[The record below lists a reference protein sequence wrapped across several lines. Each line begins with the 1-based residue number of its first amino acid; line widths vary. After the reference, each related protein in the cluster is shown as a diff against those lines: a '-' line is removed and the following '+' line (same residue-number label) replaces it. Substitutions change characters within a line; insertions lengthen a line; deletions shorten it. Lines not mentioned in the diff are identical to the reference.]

1 MLMMKIKLL
10 RTLLRACL
18 ALTIAIPTYGISP
31 SVQAQIPLPPGLDRP
46 EDGDMIAWIGDTFVE
61 REPAYGY
68 LETWLMTRFPNR
80 SIRMRNLGW
89 SADVVTCESR
99 ARFGSPK
106 DGFEHLMNTLEV
118 VKPSIV
124 VLQYGANDSQA
135 GAAGLEKFKADYRT
149 LVQTIR
155 EKFKPRK
162 IILAS
167 PVTPLSFEGPWGN
180 SESRRKDLAL
190 YKEAVTKLAEEL
202 TADYLDF
209 SPIAKLGTKSPEELI
224 PMLPLISD
232 NGINYANTGYWA
244 LMNQA
249 DRLISV
255 DTGGSTLKFRLTQD
269 KDSAVIVPSSR
280 NAIAFEFAMKK
291 DANGGQFEIRR
302 VQLPAPVG
310 PKELGDDRQRT
321 APGWSFQFTGLP
333 EGKYRLVFDG
343 KPAAIASAKAWAEG
357 ITIGDDPDSARVERI
372 RQAVI
377 RKNELFFHRWR
388 PQNETYLL
396 GFRKHEQGN
405 NAVEIPQF
413 DPLIVKLEK
422 EIDELKKP
430 PVHQVQIVR
439 EIEGK

>member
-1 MLMMKIKLL
+1 
-10 RTLLRACL
+10 
-18 ALTIAIPTYGISP
+18 
-31 SVQAQIPLPPGLDRP
+31 
-46 EDGDMIAWIGDTFVE
+46 MIAWIGDTFVE
-61 REPAYGY
+61 REPAYAY
-68 LETWLMTRFPNR
+68 LETWLLTRFPNR

-99 ARFGSPK
+99 ARFGSAK
-106 DGFEHLMNTLEV
+106 DGFEHLMNTLDV
-118 VKPSIV
+118 VKPSVV

-135 GAAGLEKFKADYRT
+135 GDAGLAKFVSDYKT
-149 LVQTIR
+149 LVDTIR
-155 EKFKPRK
+155 QKYKPRK

-167 PVTPLSFEGPWGN
+167 PVRPLSLDGPWGN
-180 SESRRKDLAL
+180 AGARQKQLSL
-190 YKEAVTKLAEEL
+190 YTGAVMKLAKEIE
-202 TADYLDF
+202 ADYLDF
-209 SPIAKLGTKSPEELI
+209 TAVTTLGAKSGEELRATL
-224 PMLPLISD
+224 PMISD
-232 NGINYANTGYWA
+232 NGINYANAGYWA

-249 DRLISV
+249 DRLTSG
-255 DTGGSTLKFRLTQD
+255 DTGGSTLKFRLTQE
-269 KDSAVIVPSSR
+269 KDEAVIVPSSR
-280 NAIAFEFAMKK
+280 NAISFEFAMKK
-291 DANGGQFEIRR
+291 DANSGHFEIRR

-310 PKELGDDRQRT
+310 PKGLGDDRQRS

-357 ITIGDDPDSARVERI
+357 ITIGEDPDAERVERI

-430 PVHQVQIVR
+430 PVHTVQIVR

>member
-1 MLMMKIKLL
+1 MMMNRL
-10 RTLLRACL
+10 RRSLLRANLIMTL
-18 ALTIAIPTYGISP
+18 AVPLHWLPPEAH
-31 SVQAQIPLPPGLDRP
+31 AQIPLPPGLERP
-46 EDGDMIAWIGDTFVE
+46 VDGDMIAWIGDTFVE

-99 ARFGSPK
+99 ARFGTPK

-135 GAAGLEKFKADYRT
+135 GAAGLEKFKADYRM
-149 LVQTIR
+149 LVNTIR
-155 EKFKPRK
+155 EKYKPRK

-167 PVTPLSFEGPWGN
+167 PVTPLSFEGRWGN
-180 SESRRKDLAL
+180 SEARRKDFSL
-190 YKEAVTKLAEEL
+190 YSEAVTKLAEEL
-202 TADYLDF
+202 KADYLDF
-209 SPIAKLGTKSPEELI
+209 WSITKLGTKSSEELR
-224 PMLPLISD
+224 PMIPLISD
-232 NGINYANTGYWA
+232 NGINYANTGYWS

-249 DRLISV
+249 DRLVSG
-255 DTGGSTLKFRLTQD
+255 DTGGTTLKFRLTQD
-269 KDSAVIVPSSR
+269 KDAAVIVPSSR

-291 DANGGQFEIRR
+291 DATEGRFEIRR

-310 PKELGDDRQRT
+310 PKELGDDLQRT

-333 EGKYRLVFDG
+333 EGKYELLFDG

-357 ITIGDDPDSARVERI
+357 ITIGEDPDSARVERI

-413 DPLIVKLEK
+413 DPLVVKLEK

-430 PVHQVQIVR
+430 PVHTVRIVR